1 MALPTLW
8 RPWRREV
15 AERRPESLLDELQ
28 RDVNRLF
35 EQFWR
40 EPMLPAFFEES
51 WDRFTPR
58 VDVEETDEE
67 VRVTAELPGL
77 EEKDFELHLG
87 EDELVL
93 SGEKQV
99 EHDDRRR
106 GRWERSYG
114 RFYRSIPLP
123 CEVDG
128 ERASAR
134 FKNGVL
140 TVTLPKAPEARARMK
155 RIAVQAA

>member
-40 EPMLPAFFEES
+40 EPMVPDFFDEPWGFS
-51 WDRFTPR
+51 PR
-58 VDVEETDEE
+58 VDVEETEEE

-77 EEKDFELHLG
+77 EEKDFQLQLG
-87 EDELVL
+87 EGELVL

-99 EHDDRRR
+99 EHEDRRR

-114 RFYRSIPLP
+114 KFYRSIPLP
-123 CEVDG
+123 CEVEA
-128 ERASAR
+128 ERVTAR

-140 TVTLPKAPEARARMK
+140 TVTLPKAPAARARMR
-155 RIAVQAA
+155 RIAVQAG

>member
-40 EPMLPAFFEES
+40 EPMLPGLFEEPWGFS
-51 WDRFTPR
+51 PR
-58 VDVEETDEE
+58 VDVEETEE
-67 VRVTAELPGL
+67 EIRVTAELPGL
-77 EEKDFELHLG
+77 EEKDFQLQLG

-99 EHDDRRR
+99 EHEDRRR

-114 RFYRSIPLP
+114 KFYRSIPLP
-123 CEVDG
+123 CEVEA
-128 ERASAR
+128 ERVTAR

-140 TVTLPKAPEARARMK
+140 TVTLPKAPAARARMR
-155 RIAVQAA
+155 RIAVQAG